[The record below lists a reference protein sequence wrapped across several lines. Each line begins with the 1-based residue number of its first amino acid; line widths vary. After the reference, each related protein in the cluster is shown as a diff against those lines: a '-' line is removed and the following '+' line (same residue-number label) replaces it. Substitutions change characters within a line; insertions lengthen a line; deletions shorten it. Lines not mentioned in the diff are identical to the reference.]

1 MRIKLRII
9 LFQSILGLA
18 VVAMAAIAYVTLEVM
33 TEKLARAQWARL
45 QLDAATQLAVD
56 ANRYSEQIAE
66 LLLIGDPER
75 PDFEEARAQVTE
87 SFRKSFDLSQQEIV
101 SLRDSAES
109 EEERL
114 ELERLRS
121 MRSLFRQIDLAVERL
136 LLLRQQGRQQE
147 AVSLFRSEIENRLD
161 ADFERLIGAA
171 VADERAEAAQVD
183 EEIARVARR
192 MALGTLAVVAAI
204 LLTTVAA
211 GWDLYRA
218 IVPPLRALTEG
229 TLRIERGDF
238 GHRVSHDRR
247 NEIGTLANRFNQ
259 MAEELEHQRG
269 LLLEGRALLER
280 QIAERT
286 EELAEANGRLTELDR
301 MRVRLLAD
309 VSHELRT
316 PLTVL
321 RGEAEVALRGMS
333 KPESVYRDALELI
346 VEQVA
351 DIVRLVDDL
360 LFLARSEGEEFRFEL
375 KPLRL
380 PDLVREA
387 LDDASVIARGKT
399 IRLSVDGLPLDLT
412 VRADA
417 RRLKQVVLIVLDNA
431 IKYSPPSS
439 VVDVGL
445 GRTSEAAE
453 LVVSNEGEGVLP
465 EDLPHVFD
473 RFFRGGNARARAI
486 GGSEARAPDR
496 ALDRREARGGAHPVE
511 RTRARNEGHP
521 AAPGVRSSP

>member
-18 VVAMAAIAYVTLEVM
+18 VVAVAAIAYVTLEVM
-33 TEKLARAQWARL
+33 TEKLARARWARL

-87 SFRKSFDLSQQEIV
+87 SFRISFDLSQQEV
-101 SLRDSAES
+101 ASLPDSAER
-109 EEERL
+109 EEESF
-114 ELERLRS
+114 ELERLRGI
-121 MRSLFRQIDLAVERL
+121 RSLFRQIDLAVERL
-136 LLLRQQGRQQE
+136 LLLRQEGRQQE
-147 AVSLFRSEIENRLD
+147 AVALFRSQIENRLD
-161 ADFERLIGAA
+161 ADFQRLIVAA

-183 EEIARVARR
+183 EEIARAAGR
-192 MALGTLAVVAAI
+192 MAWGTLAVVAAI
-204 LLTTVAA
+204 LGTTVAA
-211 GWDLYRA
+211 GWNLYRA
-218 IVPPLRALTEG
+218 IVPPLGALTEG

-238 GHRVSHDRR
+238 GHRVSHDRHD
-247 NEIGTLANRFNQ
+247 EIGTLANRFNQ
-259 MAEELEHQRG
+259 MAQELERQRG

-280 QIAERT
+280 QITERT
-286 EELAEANGRLTELDR
+286 EELAEANRRLTELDR

-333 KPESVYRDALELI
+333 KPESVYREALELI

-351 DIVRLVDDL
+351 DIARLVDDL
-360 LFLARSEGEEFRFEL
+360 LFVARSEAEGFRFEL

-380 PDLVREA
+380 REFVREA
-387 LDDASVIARGKT
+387 LDDASVIARGRR
-399 IRLSVDGLPLDLT
+399 IRLSLDGLPPDLT
-412 VRADA
+412 VVADS

-445 GRTSEAAE
+445 GRTNGAAE
-453 LVVSNEGEGVLP
+453 LVVSNEGEGVPP
-465 EDLPHVFD
+465 EDLPRVFE
-473 RFFRGGNARARAI
+473 RFFRGGNARARAV
-486 GGSEARAPDR
+486 GGSGLGLPI
-496 ALDRREARGGAHPVE
+496 ALWIVEKHGGELTLSSAAGRGTTVTLRLPV
-511 RTRARNEGHP
+511 
-521 AAPGVRSSP
+521 